1 MFYSFTILF
10 LLIFLRLIFLI
21 IFAIINLHLKLG
33 CRQVVRPRVL
43 VSLFEGSNPSA
54 LVKVSLIES
63 LGGEMVNTIDSKS
76 IT

>member
-1 MFYSFTILF
+1 MLNKI
-10 LLIFLRLIFLI
+10 
-21 IFAIINLHLKLG
+21 LG

-76 IT
+76 ITYYRFGGSTPLQGISR